1 MTPGRGLI
9 GSGTIIDL
17 AATSRTGT
25 IRSQDGFRFVF
36 CAAAVLGDF
45 DALAVGHRVNF
56 DVNQQPHVAVRVFRE
71 PICASVSRKAAG
83 ALPDLRYAGFEQL
96 ANVRTYLFDAIA
108 PGNPFQRF
116 AITVDLA
123 LLVKHHVGI
132 QDAPALCLHKL
143 GEDLKASREPG
154 RHELAD
160 DDLLAFV
167 SSRAASLERKKP
179 KHSFTGRRGP
189 PPPGPSQARLPH

>member
-1 MTPGRGLI
+1 MI
-9 GSGTIIDL
+9 GSGTIVGL
-17 AATSRTGT
+17 AAASRTGT
-25 IRSQDGFRFVF
+25 IRSQDGSRFAF

-56 DVNQQPHVAVRVFRE
+56 DVNPQHNVAVRVFRE
-71 PICASVSRKAAG
+71 PVCGSSSRKVAG

-108 PGNPFQRF
+108 PGDPFQRF
-116 AITVDLA
+116 AVTVDLA

-143 GEDLKASREPG
+143 GEDLKTSRDSGP
-154 RHELAD
+154 HALVD

-189 PPPGPSQARLPH
+189 PPPGPSQNRLVP